1 MSSKNMTRRKSYCL
15 ISNPSLLFL
24 LTAHTCLCWA
34 LASAP
39 LFSVGT
45 RLIPVSTRW
54 LRGKVEFLPGGLGAR
69 QTFWIGVWIGW
80 GRQATGLME
89 FFWKSF
95 PVFSSNLE
103 TISLR
108 NHLLEETITF
118 QQQAFFSYVTWFLFG
133 SIMQYSS
140 ADNLIHWFW
149 RTFQVF

>member
-1 MSSKNMTRRKSYCL
+1 MTRRKSYCL

-34 LASAP
+34 LVSAP

-80 GRQATGLME
+80 ERQATGLME

-118 QQQAFFSYVTWFLFG
+118 HNKHFFLTLLDFILVASCSTTQLN
-133 SIMQYSS
+133 SS
-140 ADNLIHWFW
+140 ADNLIHLFW